1 MFSWAVF
8 LCLGRQS
15 FGVEAG
21 KVRNSLSRA
30 FVVWPTPN
38 FSVEGKATLA
48 ETGANKGGSRNVLE
62 NPRMDDVNELW
73 ELRGAKDEASYA
85 FWKRAFA
92 QNTARLLCESL
103 RIPLIEYIC
112 MI

>member
-38 FSVEGKATLA
+38 FSVGGAATLA
-48 ETGANKGGSRNVLE
+48 ATGVDKGGIRNVLE
-62 NPRMDDVNELW
+62 NPRMVNVDELW
-73 ELRGAKDEASYA
+73 ELGRAKDEASYE
-85 FWKRAFA
+85 FWKQLYPCILHVF
-92 QNTARLLCESL
+92 
-103 RIPLIEYIC
+103 
-112 MI
+112 